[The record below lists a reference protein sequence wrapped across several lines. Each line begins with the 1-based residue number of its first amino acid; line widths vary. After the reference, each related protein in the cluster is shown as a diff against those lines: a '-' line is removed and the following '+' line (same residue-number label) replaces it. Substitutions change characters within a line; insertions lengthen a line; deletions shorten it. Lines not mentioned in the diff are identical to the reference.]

1 MNYTTY
7 SAQYGANGTTTGK
20 QQNKPKGNYIETLAA
35 EHLKREGYEIL
46 ARNYAY
52 RGGELDIV
60 AREGETIVF
69 VEVKSV
75 WNNQQGNP
83 AARVNA
89 KKQYKIWQT
98 ACHFLYTRKDVAPKR
113 IRSALPLRCLEHE
126 SLPSTIAVRTLQ
138 KRIRMLASHPEVL
151 GANPRVFTIFLLH
164 FRHAI

>member
-1 MNYTTY
+1 M
-7 SAQYGANGTTTGK
+7 NGTNTSTQGAK
-20 QQNKPKGNYIETLAA
+20 RQNKHKGNYIETLAA

-60 AREGETIVF
+60 ARDGNTIVF

-83 AARVNA
+83 AARVNG

-98 ACHFLYTRKDVAPKR
+98 ACHFLYTQKDFAPKGFDQPCR
-113 IRSALPLRCLEHE
+113 FDVMSMRVYHRPLQFNHIKNAFECSQVIPRC
-126 SLPSTIAVRTLQ
+126 
-138 KRIRMLASHPEVL
+138 
-151 GANPRVFTIFLLH
+151 
-164 FRHAI
+164 